1 MKGFDD
7 YRWESYTSVYSSQ
20 IANDMKGEQFIV
32 ENARL
37 VDGGIDWNGD
47 QMHPNMVFIY
57 EKIAKYKPSSVFE
70 GGFGGGQNL
79 YSISKLFPEIQIG
92 GVELLQSQLEF
103 GIEHFN
109 MPAEFFTNTK
119 CYFGDLSITGNCP
132 QDYFDFVYTNAVIMH
147 LNSQKAMNF
156 LANLKSMKPKYMV
169 LVEGV
174 ARNDEHN
181 WPHYMEQ
188 TKMLEEYRDLSEQS
202 FPHAKVLVRK
212 DL

>member
-1 MKGFDD
+1 MKQYDD

-37 VDGGIDWNGD
+37 VDGVIDWNGD

-57 EKIAKYKPSSVFE
+57 EKIAKYKPESIFE

-79 YSISKLFPEIQIG
+79 YSISKLFPEAQMG
-92 GVELLQSQLEF
+92 GVELLESQLEF
-103 GIEHFN
+103 GIKHFN
-109 MPAEFFTNTK
+109 LPADFFKKSK
-119 CYFGDLSITGNCP
+119 CYFGDLSILGNLP
-132 QDYFDFVYTNAVIMH
+132 QDRFDLVYTNAVIMH
-147 LNSQKAMNF
+147 LSSEKVINF
-156 LANLKSMKPKYMV
+156 LTNLKSMKPKYMV
-169 LVEGV
+169 LVEGI
-174 ARNDEHN
+174 ARNDDHN
-181 WPHYMEQ
+181 WPYYMEEV
-188 TKMLEEYRDLSEQS
+188 KMYEEYNDLSEES